1 MTKSEVLND
10 LEFAWNNRRSDMRG
24 SFHHAK
30 ESLELC
36 EQTADLKGI
45 ADCHKILG
53 YCYWRF
59 SEFTL
64 SMEHSLKALEY
75 YQLKKDLRGEA
86 DTLNNLGAVYMFQK
100 EHQKRLECNL
110 ECLNIRLKLGNA
122 DDISGSMN
130 NIGETYLEM
139 GEFSQAKKWFLDC
152 IDFPGSTSD
161 SLAWANHN
169 LGKLFL
175 IEGEYDTSEKM
186 FLESLEVSTATH
198 YDVLTTETYLQLSTL
213 HKEFNNYQ
221 KALNYGNLALEL
233 AENIGAKEEQ
243 KNAYLLL
250 SEIQENE
257 NNPFEALQ
265 YYKNFHALFKEIHN
279 ESNIQRLKD
288 LEFQFE
294 LENVRKEAEIERLKT
309 VELKAAYDQI
319 DEQRQLL
326 EQRNK
331 EIVESIRYAQRIQQ
345 DLLKEENHV
354 SAHLPEHFIFY
365 RPKDIVSGDFYWA
378 QEKKGILYVAA
389 ADCTGHGVP
398 GGFLTM
404 LGIAFLN
411 EIISKSEIQTPAEIL
426 NELHNKFIKELGLQ
440 DSANDGMDI
449 TLISLRFNEETNSKE
464 LMWAGAYNPLWI
476 VKNKNQRR
484 NTPALET
491 QGLEI
496 VSMERVSDEIELI
509 EIKPDK
515 QPIGRSE
522 DHNDFTNHSF
532 ILEKEDMVYLFSDG
546 YQDQFGGKMGKKLKK
561 SGFKNLILSMAELPI
576 ENQMA
581 GVENFFETWKG
592 NLEQVDDV
600 CVIGIKI

>member
-1 MTKSEVLND
+1 MTESEVIVD
-10 LEFAWNNRRSDMRG
+10 LEVAWNNRRSDMRG
-24 SFHHAK
+24 SFHEAK
-30 ESLELC
+30 ESLERC
-36 EQTADLKGI
+36 AQESDLKGI

-59 SEFTL
+59 SEFSL
-64 SMEHSLKALEY
+64 SMEHSLKALEF
-75 YQLKKDLRGEA
+75 YQLTNDLRGEA

-110 ECLNIRLKLGNA
+110 ECLKIRMKLGNA

-139 GEFSQAKKWFLDC
+139 GDYPQAKKWFLDC
-152 IDFPGSTSD
+152 INYPGSTSD
-161 SLAWANHN
+161 SIAWANHN

-175 IEGEYDTSEKM
+175 IEGEYELSEKT
-186 FLESLEVSTATH
+186 FLHSLELSIEIN

-213 HKEFNNYQ
+213 HKEFKNYQ
-221 KALNYGNLALEL
+221 KALEYGYLALEL
-233 AENIGAKEEQ
+233 AEKTGAKEEQ
-243 KNAYLLL
+243 KNAYFLL
-250 SEIQENE
+250 SEIKENE
-257 NNPFEALQ
+257 NNPLEALQ
-265 YYKNFHALFKEIHN
+265 YYKKFHALFKEIHN

-294 LENVRKEAEIERLKT
+294 LENIKKEAEIERLKT

-319 DEQRQLL
+319 DEQKQLL

-345 DLLKEENHV
+345 ALLKEENHV
-354 SAHLPEHFIFY
+354 SEHLPEHFIFY

-378 QEKKGILYVAA
+378 QEKKGVLYVAA

-440 DSANDGMDI
+440 DSAKDGMDI
-449 TLISLRFNEETNSKE
+449 TLISLRFDAETNSKE
-464 LMWAGAYNPLWI
+464 LMWAGAYNPLWV
-476 VKNKNQRR
+476 VKNRNQKHKVISIDGA
-484 NTPALET
+484 PQE
-491 QGLEI
+491 
-496 VSMERVSDEIELI
+496 MELI

-522 DHNDFTNHSF
+522 DHHDFTNHSF
-532 ILEKEDMVYLFSDG
+532 LLEKEDMVYLFSDG
-546 YQDQFGGKMGKKLKK
+546 YQDQFGGQMGKKLKK

-576 ENQMA
+576 ENQLA
-581 GVENFFETWKG
+581 GMENFFESWKG
-592 NLEQVDDV
+592 NHEQVDDI